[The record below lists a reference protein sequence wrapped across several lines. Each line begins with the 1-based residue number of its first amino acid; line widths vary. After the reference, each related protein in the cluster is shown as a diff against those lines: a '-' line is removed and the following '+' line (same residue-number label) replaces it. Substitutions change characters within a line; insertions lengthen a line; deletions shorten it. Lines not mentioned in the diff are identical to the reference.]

1 MDFSILE
8 PLFKLREEVHENL
21 NDPAA
26 LSRPATADLL
36 RRVAQ
41 HRERALAAIAKAKP
55 RRTLIDDILRAAAA
69 PLPELGAPPAPDAP
83 GPAVKIKTKRT
94 SRKKP
99 K

>member
-26 LSRPATADLL
+26 PSRPATVDLL
-36 RRVAQ
+36 RRIAQ

-69 PLPELGAPPAPDAP
+69 PLPELGAPPAPDKP
-83 GPAVKIKTKRT
+83 GPAVKVKRR